1 MRVERMKARGDEH
14 DKRRGKQTV
23 ESLVMSCGD
32 SGKVAAEGAK
42 EDLSSQDS
50 IVVVGA
56 QNDVELGG
64 WMRGVGGADPNACPH
79 SDDHGEDGRRHVG
92 DCPTDQD
99 RQYRDSSHD
108 SKTRVEREF
117 RS

>member
-1 MRVERMKARGDEH
+1 MRVERMKACGDEH
-14 DKRRGKQTV
+14 DKRRGKQAV

-50 IVVVGA
+50 IIKVGV

-64 WMRGVGGADPNACPH
+64 CMRGVGGADPNARPH
-79 SDDHGEDGRRHVG
+79 SNDDTEDGRRHVRN
-92 DCPTDQD
+92 CATDQD
-99 RQYRDSSHD
+99 RQ
-108 SKTRVEREF
+108 
-117 RS
+117 